1 MRLKKGTIVF
11 SIVIAVLLVLIVF
24 MINNIL
30 NKGTKEV
37 IVAKKFIENLSDNN
51 IIEEYKNNSKIDEEA
66 TLNKLANK
74 SSQIQYSVIVGNYG
88 VDIDKDYNVLGFSN
102 KNLGSE
108 FTNAVIDEK
117 KAINLATKYVN
128 EITNDEFKFKEVRS
142 REEENSPCYNIVFYK
157 CKDGYPYYKQE
168 ISAVIDKNK
177 GKLEGYSNYPLDHI
191 KHIKE
196 INIDEAKAGEIA

>member
-1 MRLKKGTIVF
+1 MK
-11 SIVIAVLLVLIVF
+11 
-24 MINNIL
+24 
-30 NKGTKEV
+30 
-37 IVAKKFIENLSDNN
+37 
-51 IIEEYKNNSKIDEEA
+51 
-66 TLNKLANK
+66 
-74 SSQIQYSVIVGNYG
+74 
-88 VDIDKDYNVLGFSN
+88 
-102 KNLGSE
+102 
-108 FTNAVIDEK
+108 K

-168 ISAVIDKNK
+168 ISAVIDKSK

-196 INIDEAKAGEIA
+196 INIDEVKAGEIAK